1 LCYVLKMKRLF
12 FIVIFFGLILYLGLS
27 AHYWFKTDYFK
38 VIFFDVGQGDSIL
51 IIAPG
56 GKTILIDGGPDQKV
70 LKELGAALPFW
81 RPQIDLLIITHAHD
95 DHIAGLIEISRR
107 YKIKQVLYNNLNF
120 ETPALEVIKKSFQ
133 DKKLNKIMAEPG
145 MSFKFTKDCSLNI
158 LAASKETALAEND
171 YSIVSSFNCL
181 NKKILLAGDAGL
193 EIEQELLASGLN
205 LKSDIFKI
213 SHHGSNSANSE
224 IFLKAVKPRAVV
236 ISVGLNN
243 QFNHPSPVILD
254 RLLKLA
260 VDIYRTDQMGAL
272 EFLANNKTITLIK

>member
-1 LCYVLKMKRLF
+1 
-12 FIVIFFGLILYLGLS
+12 
-27 AHYWFKTDYFK
+27 
-38 VIFFDVGQGDSIL
+38 
-51 IIAPG
+51 
-56 GKTILIDGGPDQKV
+56 
-70 LKELGAALPFW
+70 
-81 RPQIDLLIITHAHD
+81 
-95 DHIAGLIEISRR
+95 
-107 YKIKQVLYNNLNF
+107 
-120 ETPALEVIKKSFQ
+120 
-133 DKKLNKIMAEPG
+133 
-145 MSFKFTKDCSLNI
+145 
-158 LAASKETALAEND
+158 
-171 YSIVSSFNCL
+171 L

>member
-1 LCYVLKMKRLF
+1 MKRLF

-145 MSFKFTKDCSLNI
+145 MSFKFIKDCSLNI

-181 NKKILLAGDAGL
+181 NKKILLAGDAGI